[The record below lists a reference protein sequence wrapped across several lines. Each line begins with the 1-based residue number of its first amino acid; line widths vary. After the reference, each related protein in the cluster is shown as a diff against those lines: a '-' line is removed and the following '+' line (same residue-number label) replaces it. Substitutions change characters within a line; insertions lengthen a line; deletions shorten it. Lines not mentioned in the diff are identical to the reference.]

1 MWRLGEDEERSFSVG
16 PQPAAF
22 ACRLGGRHDHSVV
35 TEAQAGALGLNGA
48 ESAEASIP
56 GVRIWGP
63 VPEAQAIGA
72 GALAAASSVLI
83 APQHPPAELFHR
95 LAALVPDD
103 VLPRVSDTAHTLRLR
118 LANSAFLHP
127 ITPSFTNA
135 SRH

>member
-83 APQHPPAELFHR
+83 D
-95 LAALVPDD
+95 AAFVHSQAFVP
-103 VLPRVSDTAHTLRLR
+103 VL
-118 LANSAFLHP
+118 
-127 ITPSFTNA
+127 
-135 SRH
+135 